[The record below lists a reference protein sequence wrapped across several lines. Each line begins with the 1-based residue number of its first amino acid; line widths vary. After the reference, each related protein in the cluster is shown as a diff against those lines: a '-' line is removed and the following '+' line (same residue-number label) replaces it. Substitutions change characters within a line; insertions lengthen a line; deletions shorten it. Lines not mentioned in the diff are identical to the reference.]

1 MARQQAFYFS
11 TSKNYNTRKAATGKD
26 ISSRCA
32 NSQNFLFNISS
43 ANFAFLL
50 VKIII

>member
-1 MARQQAFYFS
+1 MARQQVFYFS
-11 TSKNYNTRKAATGKD
+11 TCKNYNRRKSATGKD

-50 VKIII
+50 VKFIM